1 MEQAGCA
8 WTMDKPPASITTQ
21 TESKSTFQTRERA
34 LEVEANVESQL
45 FFFEYL
51 SPWDSNVVNSIS
63 ARDPGWFK
71 WTGSSHTVLGNE
83 TTTAKLPCSEN
94 RRWIRGQ
101 KGRNEKNI
109 WKGLDLK
116 LSLVSLNVTP
126 VVFLRGLTKNYLR
139 RSNTLLCFYPAEFSS
154 WTMIT
159 ALAKQVCRTMT
170 HVTAASLF
178 SYFSKYKNKPYFTCW

>member
-1 MEQAGCA
+1 MLSHSC
-8 WTMDKPPASITTQ
+8 
-21 TESKSTFQTRERA
+21 
-34 LEVEANVESQL
+34 
-45 FFFEYL
+45 FFSEYL

-94 RRWIRGQ
+94 RRWIRRQ
-101 KGRNEKNI
+101 KGRNEKII
-109 WKGLDLK
+109 WKGIDLK
-116 LSLVSLNVTP
+116 LSLVSLNLTP

-139 RSNTLLCFYPAEFSS
+139 PSNTLLCFYPAEFSS